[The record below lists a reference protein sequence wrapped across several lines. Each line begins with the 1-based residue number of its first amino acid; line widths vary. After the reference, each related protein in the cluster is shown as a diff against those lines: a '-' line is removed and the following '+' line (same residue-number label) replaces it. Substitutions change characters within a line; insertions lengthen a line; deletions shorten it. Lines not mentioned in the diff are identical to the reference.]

1 MEWKHGFEHQARSA
15 FRKGGKCAQGPS
27 STYSPLF
34 QAWAQFEEAHGNS
47 EQAASRM
54 QMYLAA
60 ESAQLR
66 RSSDSMPEVLELVQ
80 ALDLQ
85 HANSPLPDSTVSHQP
100 V

>member
-1 MEWKHGFEHQARSA
+1 MEWKHGFEQNARAA
-15 FRKGGKCAQGPS
+15 FRRGAKCAHGPS

-54 QMYLAA
+54 QLYLAA
-60 ESAQLR
+60 ESAQQGR
-66 RSSDSMPEVLELVQ
+66 GYYSTPEVFELVQ

-85 HANSPLPDSTVSHQP
+85 SAHSPLPDSTLSPQP